1 MRLFLISL
9 LSVLLCSCATRSF
22 VRDEIRKAV
31 HSQQS
36 TVDSFEERLEAV
48 EIESGRALA
57 IADHVL
63 WKVSITRYEVFSEEE
78 IHFNFDEY
86 SLSETSIKIL
96 DETGERLVSQ
106 PEFKLTIEGHTC
118 RIGSEKYNLD
128 LGRNRAEEAQRYL
141 VVRWGISL
149 HRISCIT
156 FGESRDSG
164 LGAEDRR
171 VILRLW
177 QPEERQ

>member
-9 LSVLLCSCATRSF
+9 LSVLLCSCATKSF
-22 VRDEIRKAV
+22 VRDEIQKAI

-36 TVDSFEERLEAV
+36 TVNSLEKRLEVV

-63 WKVSITRYEVFSEEE
+63 WKVNVTRYKVFSEEE

-86 SLSETSIKIL
+86 SLSEASVLIL
-96 DETGERLVSQ
+96 DETGKALTAQSGL
-106 PEFKLTIEGHTC
+106 KLTVEGHTC
-118 RIGSEKYNLD
+118 QIGSGKYNLD

-141 VVRWGISL
+141 VEKWEIPL
-149 HRISCIT
+149 DRISCIT
-156 FGESRDSG
+156 FGESRDLG

-171 VILRLW
+171 VVLRLW
-177 QPEERQ
+177 QPES